1 MMNKTNRI
9 LLSLALSVS
18 TQAGEWVVDSQE
30 EWQAATAKQIGI
42 EIVDGYAKPS
52 PQAADSLKGFG
63 SVIQSKVR
71 IFDSKRKIET
81 LTIKQSDKW
90 LNWKPVDKVQPANL
104 RDAPVFLVRGDRDY
118 WIFGRYAPSKNKKP
132 FRAEVAKLGGFDVPL
147 MTTPYPNQFD
157 APGGL
162 QKSLGGYH
170 AWQSRDMINWVHHG
184 PVSEGFSKWVT
195 TAEMVD
201 GKLYLYYDFPN
212 DQDPHLYIDEDL
224 TDGRPGSN
232 IGMAFNDPSHGSDCA
247 VIRGLDGR
255 FHMIYEDWSPINA
268 RKHSWDSPLAGHAV
282 GRKGFMDFEI
292 VKPAVDVRTKATG
305 KIETY
310 NHPHWMQEDPKRFK
324 SNVAEYEVHE
334 PQQDAFGDW
343 AAIAIGGQYYLFAD
357 YHPANGKIRIGWFTS
372 ESIDKPFEFCGEI
385 GSGHPDPD
393 IGFAEGI
400 FYLINQTKHDYLSTG
415 PWVRGVEARVGVDT
429 DGDAKIDQWTD
440 WQVMSESYERV
451 EGFSK
456 QIKRNPATLDAS
468 SLAAGTGFEFQLK
481 IYDVEGNVTLPELDR
496 VTLKFAD

>member
-1 MMNKTNRI
+1 MQDSPSKFVDVNGLIKEKNPTIHKLIPNWVIRYLSEKVI
-9 LLSLALSVS
+9 YESLLNEIMSNHQESLNFDFCRLLC
-18 TQAGEWVVDSQE
+18 E
-30 EWQAATAKQIGI
+30 KFGI
-42 EIVDGYAKPS
+42 RV
-52 PQAADSLKGFG
+52 
-63 SVIQSKVR
+63 
-71 IFDSKRKIET
+71 KIEGEEN
-81 LTIKQSDKW
+81 IPK
-90 LNWKPVDKVQPANL
+90 NGGVIFAANHPL
-104 RDAPVFLVRGDRDY
+104 GGMDAIAVMSAIDIHRKDVKFLVND
-118 WIFGRYAPSKNKKP
+118 
-132 FRAEVAKLGGFDVPL
+132 
-147 MTTPYPNQFD
+147 
-157 APGGL
+157 
-162 QKSLGGYH
+162 
-170 AWQSRDMINWVHHG
+170 VHHG

-255 FHMIYEDWSPINA
+255 FHVIYEDWSPINA

-393 IGFAEGI
+393 IGFAEGV

-415 PWVRGVEARVGVDT
+415 PWVQGVEARVGVDT

-440 WQVMSESYERV
+440 WQVMSESYERI

-481 IYDVEGNVTLPELDR
+481 MYDVEGNVTLPELDR